1 MVVPFVDTAT
11 GTPVYLNPTHVLS
24 VRPDPTDPDNTTV
37 VKLEDG
43 ESLRVR
49 GDHAE
54 IAKKLTLPS

>member
-24 VRPDPTDPDNTTV
+24 VRPDPTDPDNTT
-37 VKLEDG
+37 LEDG

>member
-1 MVVPFVDTAT
+1 MRGLTIAT
-11 GTPVYLNPTHVLS
+11 TPLNQRTPVYLNPTH
-24 VRPDPTDPDNTTV
+24 

-54 IAKKLTLPS
+54 IAEKLTLPS